1 MGGREAP
8 EGETNERRRKK
19 DGDEKRGRVRKIEK
33 QRRKLNE
40 RVAKKMLTRRE
51 RMRKIE
57 KQRRK
62 LNERGEKEEKAE
74 TREIKLKETQS
85 KEGQRKRGDSE

>member
-40 RVAKKMLTRRE
+40 R
-51 RMRKIE
+51 
-57 KQRRK
+57 
-62 LNERGEKEEKAE
+62 GEK
-74 TREIKLKETQS
+74 RC
-85 KEGQRKRGDSE
+85 